1 MRIILFSPLIFELQR
16 LTNFTKPRNGRA
28 FDSRARET
36 YNTGAK
42 LMNGTYKT
50 YVVGL
55 IGRPINP
62 ISPVS
67 PIQPHSASFS
77 LIQEDMMTFLD
88 RINEDLKAAMKS
100 KDSDRL
106 STLRMVKTALKNR
119 EIDKME
125 ALTDEEA
132 IKILQSLV
140 KQRRDSIE
148 QYQQAGRIELA
159 EKEASEIKVIEEYL
173 PAALDDAAIAR
184 VVEET
189 IVEIGASSM
198 KEMGAVMKAVMAKLA
213 GQTVDGKAVNQI
225 VKSKLGG

>member
-1 MRIILFSPLIFELQR
+1 
-16 LTNFTKPRNGRA
+16 
-28 FDSRARET
+28 
-36 YNTGAK
+36 
-42 LMNGTYKT
+42 
-50 YVVGL
+50 
-55 IGRPINP
+55 
-62 ISPVS
+62 
-67 PIQPHSASFS
+67 
-77 LIQEDMMTFLD
+77 MMTFLD

-100 KDSDRL
+100 KDSERL

-125 ALTDEEA
+125 AITDEEA
-132 IKILQSLV
+132 IKTLQSLV

-148 QYQQAGRIELA
+148 QYQRAGRIDLA
-159 EKEASEIKVIEEYL
+159 EKEAAEIRIIEEYL
-173 PAALDDAAIAR
+173 PAALDETAIAR

-189 IVEIGASSM
+189 IAETGASSM

>member
-1 MRIILFSPLIFELQR
+1 
-16 LTNFTKPRNGRA
+16 
-28 FDSRARET
+28 
-36 YNTGAK
+36 
-42 LMNGTYKT
+42 
-50 YVVGL
+50 
-55 IGRPINP
+55 
-62 ISPVS
+62 
-67 PIQPHSASFS
+67 
-77 LIQEDMMTFLD
+77 MTFLD

-132 IKILQSLV
+132 IKVLQSLV

-159 EKEASEIKVIEEYL
+159 EKEAAEIKVIEEYL

-189 IVEIGASSM
+189 IVETGASSM
-198 KEMGAVMKAVMAKLA
+198 KEMGAVMKAALAKLA
-213 GQTVDGKAVNQI
+213 GKTADGKMVSET
-225 VKSKLGG
+225 VKAKLT

>member
-1 MRIILFSPLIFELQR
+1 
-16 LTNFTKPRNGRA
+16 
-28 FDSRARET
+28 
-36 YNTGAK
+36 
-42 LMNGTYKT
+42 
-50 YVVGL
+50 
-55 IGRPINP
+55 
-62 ISPVS
+62 
-67 PIQPHSASFS
+67 
-77 LIQEDMMTFLD
+77 MMTFLD
-88 RINEDLKAAMKS
+88 RINEDLKAAMKA
-100 KDSDRL
+100 KDSARL

-132 IKILQSLV
+132 IKVLQSLV

-159 EKEASEIKVIEEYL
+159 EKEAAEIKVIEEYL
-173 PAALDDAAIAR
+173 PAALDEAAIAR

-189 IVEIGASSM
+189 IAETGASSM
-198 KEMGAVMKAVMAKLA
+198 KEIGAVMKAVMAKLA

>member
-1 MRIILFSPLIFELQR
+1 
-16 LTNFTKPRNGRA
+16 
-28 FDSRARET
+28 
-36 YNTGAK
+36 
-42 LMNGTYKT
+42 
-50 YVVGL
+50 
-55 IGRPINP
+55 
-62 ISPVS
+62 
-67 PIQPHSASFS
+67 
-77 LIQEDMMTFLD
+77 MMTFLD

-159 EKEASEIKVIEEYL
+159 EKEAAEIKVIEEYL

-189 IVEIGASSM
+189 IVETGASSM